1 MTVHSLDRQASR
13 KRADLRRYAMLGAP
27 PYWMRPPVDSPVKS
41 ALLLALLCAST
52 APAAEPA
59 SAEQVRAEL
68 DRQLR
73 EMVDTTPPEV
83 KLLFVGLDP
92 SSYKLVEVRFTLDGQ
107 PLEVP
112 SVEVLSQPGT
122 HVLDSRTV
130 TDGPHTLVSNVVY
143 MDASWSLFSQTSGF
157 LWNMTSTLNFEAR
170 RGLRVNV
177 KAASLL
183 IPEAKDPRLKV
194 KLIHDVTAEMTAK
207 LDDGTMPEP
216 LSKRPSPS
224 DAGVVAQATP
234 PPPEP
239 VRTPEPKP
247 TPPPPQQV
255 VQQKARL
262 LVRALASRKPVA
274 ATLSVQGA
282 SAQQVKLK
290 RGAKAP
296 AQVEMTPGEYTVDL
310 IAPGFLAQ
318 TRRVKLSGD
327 KPTPLDFTLV
337 RAPKKKL
344 VTEKGD
350 RLELQKPLRFPEG
363 QSALKPATTA
373 LLPHLVDL
381 LVQRPIRRIRIEGYT
396 DNKEVAQDAR
406 QKLSEQ
412 RARAVAEL
420 LVRAGVDPS
429 RIDTVGLGDTR
440 PKAPNLTPG
449 GRELNRRV
457 ELVILER

>member
-1 MTVHSLDRQASR
+1 M
-13 KRADLRRYAMLGAP
+13 
-27 PYWMRPPVDSPVKS
+27 
-41 ALLLALLCAST
+41 ALLCAST

-73 EMVDTTPPEV
+73 EMVETAPPEV

-92 SSYKLVEVRFTLDGQ
+92 SAYKLVEVHFTLDGQ
-107 PLEVP
+107 PIDVP
-112 SVEVLSQPGT
+112 SVEELSKPGT
-122 HVLDSRTV
+122 HVLATRTV
-130 TDGPHTLVSNVVY
+130 ADGSHTLVSNIVY

-177 KAASLL
+177 KAASLVL
-183 IPEAKDPRLKV
+183 PEAKDPRLKV

-216 LSKRPSPS
+216 LSQRPAGPP
-224 DAGVVAQATP
+224 DAGVVART
-234 PPPEP
+234 PPEP
-239 VRTPEPKP
+239 VRTPEPTKP
-247 TPPPPQQV
+247 NPPPSQQV
-255 VQQKARL
+255 AQQKARL

-282 SAQQVKLK
+282 TAQQVKLK
-290 RGAKAP
+290 RGAKTP
-296 AQVEMTPGEYTVDL
+296 AQVEMAPGEYTVDL

-327 KPTPLDFTLV
+327 KATPLDFTLV

-350 RLELQKPLRFPEG
+350 RLEPQKPLRFPEG
-363 QSALKPATTA
+363 QVALKPATTA
-373 LLPHLVDL
+373 FLPHLVDL

-406 QKLSEQ
+406 QKLSEE

-457 ELVILER
+457 ELVILEQ

>member
-1 MTVHSLDRQASR
+1 
-13 KRADLRRYAMLGAP
+13 ML
-27 PYWMRPPVDSPVKS
+27 M
-41 ALLLALLCAST
+41 ALLSVGTAHAA
-52 APAAEPA
+52 APASP
-59 SAEQVRAEL
+59 EQVRAEL

-92 SSYKLVEVRFTLDGQ
+92 SVYKLVEVHFTLDGQ
-107 PLEVP
+107 PVDVP
-112 SVEVLSQPGT
+112 SVEELARPGT
-122 HVLDSRTV
+122 HVLASRQV
-130 TDGPHTLVSNVVY
+130 ADGPHTLVSNIVY

-157 LWNMTSTLNFEAR
+157 LWNMTSTLNFQAQ

-177 KAASLL
+177 KAASLVV
-183 IPEAKDPRLKV
+183 PEAKDARLKV

-216 LSKRPSPS
+216 ISKRPAPP
-224 DAGVVAQATP
+224 DAGAVAHATP
-234 PPPEP
+234 PPEPPKPSREPEP
-239 VRTPEPKP
+239 RPAPVT
-247 TPPPPQQV
+247 PQQ
-255 VQQKARL
+255 QKVRL
-262 LVRALASRKPVA
+262 LVRALASRKPVE
-274 ATLSVQGA
+274 ATLSVRGA
-282 SAQQVKLK
+282 TAQKVALK

-296 AQVEMTPGEYTVDL
+296 AQVEVAPGDYTVDL

-318 TRRVKLSGD
+318 TRRVQLSGS

-350 RLELQKPLRFPEG
+350 RLELEKPPRFPEG
-363 QSALKPATTA
+363 VAVPKPATTTF
-373 LLPHLVDL
+373 LPQLVDL
-381 LVQRPIRRIRIEGYT
+381 LVRGPIQRIRIEGHT
-396 DNKEVAQDAR
+396 DNKEAPQDSR
-406 QKLSEQ
+406 QKLSAE

-420 LVRAGVDPS
+420 LVRAGVDPA
-429 RIDTVGLGDTR
+429 RVETVGLGDTR
-440 PKAPNLTPG
+440 PKAPNFTPG

>member
-1 MTVHSLDRQASR
+1 
-13 KRADLRRYAMLGAP
+13 
-27 PYWMRPPVDSPVKS
+27 VDSPVKS

-59 SAEQVRAEL
+59 SADQVRAEL

-92 SSYKLVEVRFTLDGQ
+92 SVYKLVEVHFTLDGQ
-107 PLEVP
+107 PIEVP

-157 LWNMTSTLNFEAR
+157 LWNMTSTLNFQAQ

-177 KAASLL
+177 KASSILF
-183 IPEAKDPRLKV
+183 PEAKDPRLKV
-194 KLIHDVTAEMTAK
+194 KLIHDVTAEMTAR

-216 LSKRPSPS
+216 LSQRSGPS

-234 PPPEP
+234 PPEPPKPES
-239 VRTPEPKP
+239 RP
-247 TPPPPQQV
+247 TPPLPQQAP
-255 VQQKARL
+255 QQKARL

-296 AQVEMTPGEYTVDL
+296 AQVEMLPGEYTVEL

-350 RLELQKPLRFPEG
+350 RLELQKPPRFPEG
-363 QSALKPATTA
+363 QAAPKPATTTA
-373 LLPHLVDL
+373 LLPQLVDL
-381 LVQRPIRRIRIEGYT
+381 LVQRPIRRLRIEGYT
-396 DNKEVAQDAR
+396 DNKEIAQDSR

>member
-1 MTVHSLDRQASR
+1 MH
-13 KRADLRRYAMLGAP
+13 
-27 PYWMRPPVDSPVKS
+27 PPVDPSLKS
-41 ALLLALLCAST
+41 VLLMALLCAST
-52 APAAEPA
+52 APAAPPA
-59 SAEQVRAEL
+59 SADQVRAEL
-68 DRQLR
+68 DRQLK

-92 SSYKLVEVRFTLDGQ
+92 SAYKLVEVHFTLDGQ
-107 PLEVP
+107 PVDVP
-112 SVEVLSQPGT
+112 SVEELSKPGT
-122 HVLDSRTV
+122 HVLAMRNV
-130 TDGPHTLVSNVVY
+130 ADGSHTLVSNVVY

-170 RGLRVNV
+170 SGLRVNV

-183 IPEAKDPRLKV
+183 LPEAKDPRLKV

-216 LSKRPSPS
+216 LSKRPGPT
-224 DAGVVAQATP
+224 DAGVVAQTP
-234 PPPEP
+234 PPPQP

-255 VQQKARL
+255 AQQKARL

-282 SAQQVKLK
+282 TAQQVKLK
-290 RGAKAP
+290 RGAKTP
-296 AQVEMTPGEYTVDL
+296 AQVELAPGEYTVNL

-318 TRRVKLSGD
+318 TRRLKLSGD
-327 KPTPLDFTLV
+327 KATPLDFTLV

-350 RLELQKPLRFPEG
+350 RLELRKPLRFPEG
-363 QSALKPATTA
+363 QTALKPATTA

-406 QKLSEQ
+406 QKLSEE

>member
-1 MTVHSLDRQASR
+1 MH
-13 KRADLRRYAMLGAP
+13 
-27 PYWMRPPVDSPVKS
+27 PPVDPSLKS
-41 ALLLALLCAST
+41 VLLMALLCAST
-52 APAAEPA
+52 APAAPPA
-59 SAEQVRAEL
+59 SADQVRAEL
-68 DRQLR
+68 DRQLK

-92 SSYKLVEVRFTLDGQ
+92 SAYKLVEVHFTLDGQ
-107 PLEVP
+107 PVDVP
-112 SVEVLSQPGT
+112 SVEELSKPGT
-122 HVLDSRTV
+122 HVLAMRNV
-130 TDGPHTLVSNVVY
+130 ADGSHTLVSNVVY

-170 RGLRVNV
+170 SGLRVNV

-216 LSKRPSPS
+216 LSKRPGPS
-224 DAGVVAQATP
+224 DAGVVAQTP
-234 PPPEP
+234 PPPQP

-255 VQQKARL
+255 AQQKARL

-282 SAQQVKLK
+282 TAQQVKLK
-290 RGAKAP
+290 RGAKTP
-296 AQVEMTPGEYTVDL
+296 AQVELAPGEYTVNL

-318 TRRVKLSGD
+318 TRRLKLSGD
-327 KPTPLDFTLV
+327 KATPLDFTLV

-350 RLELQKPLRFPEG
+350 RLELRKPLRFPEG
-363 QSALKPATTA
+363 QTALKPATTA

-406 QKLSEQ
+406 QKLSEE

-429 RIDTVGLGDTR
+429 RLDTVGLGDTR

>member
-1 MTVHSLDRQASR
+1 MDPSL
-13 KRADLRRYAMLGAP
+13 
-27 PYWMRPPVDSPVKS
+27 KS
-41 ALLLALLCAST
+41 VLLMALLCAST
-52 APAAEPA
+52 APAAAPA
-59 SAEQVRAEL
+59 SADQVRAEL
-68 DRQLR
+68 DRQLK
-73 EMVDTTPPEV
+73 EMVNTTPPEV

-92 SSYKLVEVRFTLDGQ
+92 SAYKLVEVHFTLDGQ
-107 PLEVP
+107 PLDVP
-112 SVEVLSQPGT
+112 SVEELSKPGT
-122 HVLDSRTV
+122 HVLAMRNV
-130 TDGPHTLVSNVVY
+130 ADGSHTLVSNVVY

-170 RGLRVNV
+170 SGLRVNV

-216 LSKRPSPS
+216 LSKRPGPS
-224 DAGVVAQATP
+224 DAGVVAQIPT
-234 PPPEP
+234 PPEP
-239 VRTPEPKP
+239 VRTPEPKQ

-255 VQQKARL
+255 AQQKARL

-282 SAQQVKLK
+282 TGQQVKLK
-290 RGAKAP
+290 HGAKLP
-296 AQVEMTPGEYTVDL
+296 AQVEMAPGEYTVDL

-318 TRRVKLSGD
+318 TRRLKLSGD
-327 KPTPLDFTLV
+327 KATPLDFTLV
-337 RAPKKKL
+337 RTPKKKL
-344 VTEKGD
+344 VMEKGD

-363 QSALKPATTA
+363 QTALKPATTA
-373 LLPHLVDL
+373 FLPHLVDL

-406 QKLSEQ
+406 QKLSEE

-429 RIDTVGLGDTR
+429 RIDAVGLGDTR